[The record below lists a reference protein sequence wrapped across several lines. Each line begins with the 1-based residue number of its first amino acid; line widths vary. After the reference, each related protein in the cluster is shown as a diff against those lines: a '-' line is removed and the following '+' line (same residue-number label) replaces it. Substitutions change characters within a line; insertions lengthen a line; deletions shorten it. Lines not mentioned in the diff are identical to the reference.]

1 MLDDKEIEEIVCLLN
16 EAILTLEEI
25 RERLDV
31 VNKVQKEAALQI
43 LKNVLGFRDRN
54 NDLD

>member
-1 MLDDKEIEEIVCLLN
+1 MLDDREREEIVCLLN

-25 RERLDV
+25 RKRLDV
-31 VNKVQKEAALQI
+31 GNKVQKEAALQT
-43 LKNVLGFRDRN
+43 LKNVLGLRDRN

>member
-1 MLDDKEIEEIVCLLN
+1 MLDDREREEIVCLLN

-31 VNKVQKEAALQI
+31 GNKVQKEAALQT
-43 LKNVLGFRDRN
+43 LKNVLGLRDRN